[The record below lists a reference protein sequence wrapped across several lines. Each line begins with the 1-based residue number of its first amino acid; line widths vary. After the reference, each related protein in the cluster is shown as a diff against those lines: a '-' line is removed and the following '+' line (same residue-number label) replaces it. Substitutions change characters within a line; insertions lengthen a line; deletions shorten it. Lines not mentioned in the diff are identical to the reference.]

1 MTGIFF
7 CTVERLFAGGV
18 RSKPL
23 PSSTSVQC
31 RRGVYCTGETILLE
45 IGTLKAKRIQSVRN
59 MSGNAA
65 NPIAK
70 CRFNGGFCSVMEP
83 NLMFQQ

>member
-7 CTVERLFAGGV
+7 LHSRTSLRWRRAIQTSTVIHECA
-18 RSKPL
+18 S
-23 PSSTSVQC
+23 

-45 IGTLKAKRIQSVRN
+45 IGTLKAKRIQSVGN